1 MGGSV
6 MEWKENCF
14 LALDKAKMFEDSAH
28 RTRFKELVDCFSP
41 YPFFTKGLCKCIY
54 LSAWDDTHFCVMLE
68 TLTDLTLGKE
78 KDTQEMSVKGEA
90 YAEEETGR
98 EAYFYQ
104 FSGALLNGTPIPPAD
119 HTALS
124 PEVRYIVHRTLT
136 AAEIID
142 NL

>member
-1 MGGSV
+1 MG
-6 MEWKENCF
+6 WKEDCF
-14 LALDKAKMFEDSAH
+14 SALDKAKMFENSAH
-28 RTRFKELVDCFSP
+28 RTRFRELVDCYAS

-54 LSAWDDTHFCVMLE
+54 LSAWDEVHFCIMLE
-68 TLTDLTLGKE
+68 TLSQLTLGHE
-78 KDTQEMSVKGEA
+78 TNTQEMSIKGEA

-104 FSGALLNGTPIPPAD
+104 LSGALLNDAPIPPAD

-124 PEVRYIVHRTLT
+124 PEVRYIVHRALE

-142 NL
+142 GL